1 MGDGI
6 EHILC
11 GHFFRKRFAFAISR
25 ASSNSTHFSLSNAEF
40 SSIQSSGEAVFRC
53 SKAKHERN
61 NFKSINSVHTRH
73 VVLAPSPLRSS
84 PNTKFIEAIPL
95 SAFFVN
101 IFGISSG
108 WSENKKKSTE
118 NIVSMLMLQTHC
130 WLSASTDARA
140 LVCVCIEIVNYA
152 CGQSFLTNRNS

>member
-25 ASSNSTHFSLSNAEF
+25 ASSHSTHFSLSNAAF
-40 SSIQSSGEAVFRC
+40 SSIQSLNEAVFRC

-108 WSENKKKSTE
+108 WSENKKKINRKHCFDVDAPDALLTFCFDERVSTR
-118 NIVSMLMLQTHC
+118 VCALK
-130 WLSASTDARA
+130 LSIMPA
-140 LVCVCIEIVNYA
+140 VNR
-152 CGQSFLTNRNS
+152 F